1 MPTFFAA
8 QDGINPN
15 EAFSSTWFSSLG
27 VGWTPDRRQR
37 SGGHPADDGD
47 QPAQVQP
54 APDLDRQVS
63 GGALLL

>member
-1 MPTFFAA
+1 M
-8 QDGINPN
+8 
-15 EAFSSTWFSSLG
+15 
-27 VGWTPDRRQR
+27 GWTPDRRQR

-47 QPAQVQP
+47 QLAQVQP